1 MLYTT
6 CLWLIYFIP
15 RSWFFIFLE
24 ALCCCLHIW
33 REVTSSSPYW
43 LTSGEKHPL
52 WAMLGIVT
60 SLLWGRLP
68 HTSCGERWSAGAL
81 SGSCR
86 AWLAVSRCFPWG
98 PAQWSILWFL
108 LGLLTQFLLRLPDCL
123 SAFSRPSA
131 HPQGRVRGEV
141 AGGCLPCWLFRPGR
155 SSLVLNCHLG
165 GGATWEQSGCF
176 SHPPKYTQY
185 LIFFF
190 IQHCAGTHYWT
201 LGLPQRLSGLW
212 VVIQIGFL
220 WGKVVEIFCSTIL
233 MLLLFLVIFL
243 LENYRLL
250 SARMW

>member
-190 IQHCAGTHYWT
+190 HPALCWHPLLDSGPPTKAFWSVGGHPNWFS
-201 LGLPQRLSGLW
+201 LGEGSRN
-212 VVIQIGFL
+212 
-220 WGKVVEIFCSTIL
+220 
-233 MLLLFLVIFL
+233 LLFHYFDVAPLPCDISSWKL
-243 LENYRLL
+243 
-250 SARMW
+250 